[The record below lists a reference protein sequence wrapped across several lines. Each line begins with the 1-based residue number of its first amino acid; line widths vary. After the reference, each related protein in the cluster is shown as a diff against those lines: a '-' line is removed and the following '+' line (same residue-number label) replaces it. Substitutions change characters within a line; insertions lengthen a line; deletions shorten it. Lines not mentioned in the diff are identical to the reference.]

1 MPAWHVL
8 QCAHHARFSFEYLI
22 SAIFAPSET
31 MCDMKIKDLEF
42 KKFIAAPK
50 INEKVK
56 ELGALLSEDYS
67 GKKPLLLPILN
78 GSFIFAA
85 DLVREIK
92 VDCRIS
98 FVKHSS
104 YQGTQSTGQ
113 LNTLIGLNE
122 SLFGQ
127 DLIIIEDIMDTGL
140 TLSKVVQEFETLGVK
155 SVEIVTLVRKAP
167 ARDHAVQPKYV
178 GFDIDTEFVL
188 GYGLDY
194 DGYGRNLKDIYKAI
208 LPEGAK

>member
-1 MPAWHVL
+1 
-8 QCAHHARFSFEYLI
+8 
-22 SAIFAPSET
+22 
-31 MCDMKIKDLEF
+31 MKIKDLEF
-42 KKFIAAPK
+42 KKFITAAK

-56 ELGALLSEDYS
+56 ELGALISEDYKD
-67 GKKPLLLPILN
+67 KKPLLLPILN

-85 DLVREIK
+85 DLIREIK

-127 DLIIIEDIMDTGL
+127 DLIILEDIMDTGL
-140 TLSKVVQEFETLGVK
+140 TLSKVVQEFGTLGVK
-155 SVEIVTLVRKAP
+155 SIEIMTLVRKTI
-167 ARDHAVQPKYV
+167 AREHAVQPKYV
-178 GFDIDTEFVL
+178 GFDIDNEFVL

-208 LPEGAK
+208 LPERTK

>member
-1 MPAWHVL
+1 
-8 QCAHHARFSFEYLI
+8 
-22 SAIFAPSET
+22 
-31 MCDMKIKDLEF
+31 MKIKDLEF
-42 KKFIAAPK
+42 KKFIPAAK
-50 INEKVK
+50 IEEKIK
-56 ELGALLSEDYS
+56 DLAAQINSDYK

-85 DLVREIK
+85 DLVRELNLE
-92 VDCRIS
+92 CRVS

-104 YQGTQSTGQ
+104 YQGTHSTGQ

-140 TLSKVVQEFETLGVK
+140 TLSKVIGELSSLGTK
-155 SVEIVTLVRKAP
+155 SVEIVTLIRKPP
-167 ARDHAVQPKYV
+167 AREHAVQPRYI
-178 GFDIDTEFVL
+178 GFDIENEFII

-194 DGYGRNLKDIYKAI
+194 DGWGRNLKDIYK
-208 LPEGAK
+208 PVSQ

>member
-1 MPAWHVL
+1 MRP
-8 QCAHHARFSFEYLI
+8 R
-22 SAIFAPSET
+22 ET
-31 MCDMKIKDLEF
+31 LCDMKIKDLEF
-42 KKFIAAPK
+42 KKFITAPK

-56 ELGALLSEDYS
+56 ALGVQINEDYK

-85 DLVREIK
+85 DLVRELK

-104 YQGTQSTGQ
+104 YQGTQSSGQ

-140 TLSKVVQEFETLGVK
+140 TLSKVVQEFGTLGVK
-155 SVEIVTLVRKAP
+155 SVEVVTLVRKSS

-178 GFDIDTEFVL
+178 GFDIEDEFVL

-194 DGYGRNLKDIYKAI
+194 DGYGRNLRDIYKAI
-208 LPEGAK
+208 LPDNTK